1 MGVGSEVFPQL
12 FKETVMTQQSSAS
25 AEDRLVDE
33 LHEVVGEAEALLK
46 ATANS
51 SGAGSRELRA
61 RVEASLG
68 QARQRLHELQ
78 DKARAAGKATDAYVH
93 TNPWQAVGMAAA
105 VGVVVGLLI
114 SRRR

>member
-1 MGVGSEVFPQL
+1 
-12 FKETVMTQQSSAS
+12 MTQAGSAS
-25 AEDRLVDE
+25 AEDRLVGE

-51 SGAGSRELRA
+51 TGEGSRELRA
-61 RVEASLG
+61 RVQASLD
-68 QARQRLHELQ
+68 QARQRLHDLQ
-78 DKARAAGKATDAYVH
+78 DRARAAGKATDEYVH

-105 VGVVVGLLI
+105 VGVVIGLLI

>member
-1 MGVGSEVFPQL
+1 
-12 FKETVMTQQSSAS
+12 MTQHTSS
-25 AEDRLVDE
+25 EDRLVGE

-46 ATANS
+46 ATATS

-61 RVEASLG
+61 RVQASLD

-93 TNPWQAVGMAAA
+93 TNPWQAIGMAAA
-105 VGVVVGLLI
+105 VGVVIGLLLG
-114 SRRR
+114 RRR